1 MRNFKC
7 QWRPPRLV
15 CWFPPSGYVLPGCP
29 PVAWWGEGFDCLQS
43 VLWETLYCTWIRHW
57 GPPSSGRLGKRSGRF
72 EREGSQNFNG
82 KWSNWLPVEIFFSR
96 HPNAPLRPKI
106 PHRNSLKKCSLSEK
120 VMKEG
125 ERVPFH
131 CGHFATSTDLKELIM
146 QFWQLVTSN
155 FK

>member
-1 MRNFKC
+1 MFSLGVPLLRGGVGFLIVYKVSFEKHSIVHGSGIED
-7 QWRPPRLV
+7 RHLV
-15 CWFPPSGYVLPGCP
+15 AGLENARADLKEKAHKISMGNDQIGFPLKY
-29 PVAWWGEGFDCLQS
+29 
-43 VLWETLYCTWIRHW
+43 
-57 GPPSSGRLGKRSGRF
+57 
-72 EREGSQNFNG
+72 
-82 KWSNWLPVEIFFSR
+82 FFSR